1 MPTMFVTPSF
11 RSGAANKPSGAA
23 APNKT
28 RVMFS
33 ATTISRAMDKVD
45 FDGTS
50 VWVFARTILKSWAAS
65 NSAAPSQFEVSTV
78 TDSGSNLRTIS

>member
-1 MPTMFVTPSF
+1 MPTIFSTPSF
-11 RSGAANKPSGAA
+11 RSGAANSPSGAA

-33 ATTISRAMDKVD
+33 DITISRAALNVD
-45 FDGTS
+45 FEGKS
-50 VWVFARTILKSWAAS
+50 VRVSALTILKSWAAS
-65 NSAAPSQFEVSTV
+65 KSAAPSQLEASTV